1 MRLTDTF
8 LPKRTAKIPLKRS
21 MTGYE
26 TEMFVLDSNGR
37 LCDADM
43 LLKKAKNL
51 PVQKECSRYMV
62 EVACLPARRLS
73 TSSRYL
79 IDNLTELGEIA
90 QAQGNA
96 LYPFGTYF
104 GTNAPLLRRKNW
116 YTVQKKILGE
126 TNFINAGKCC
136 GFHQHYTLPRGIYD
150 KKNKFITYRKNSKIN
165 KSLIDSYNFL
175 NAADPVFTTL
185 TQSSPFV
192 DTARVAK
199 DARLVL
205 YRGGKT
211 LRNSSAVY
219 AKQPIFGGLS
229 PYKSTIRDLMSTLR
243 RRHQKWK
250 RLMIEHKADH
260 SRYINST
267 NILNFTWNPVKINP
281 KGTLEYRGSDMNF
294 LSTLFGMSTMLK
306 FSLRAIQQDNLI
318 VTPADIGPEDA
329 FRVEG
334 NMVFIPPFATVN
346 LQLQRDAAYE
356 GLRNDDVYTYVK
368 RCYRFVKEIAHDDY
382 APFLKNVRNM
392 LDERKTRSDS
402 IISYFKKRG
411 YDNEIPTAVAE
422 EAALHFSEAFMQDL
436 KQLSWIQ

>member
-1 MRLTDTF
+1 
-8 LPKRTAKIPLKRS
+8 

-26 TEMFVLDSNGR
+26 TEMFVLDENGR
-37 LCDADM
+37 LSDADM
-43 LLKKAKNL
+43 LLKKAKTL
-51 PVQKECSRYMV
+51 PVQKECSRNMI
-62 EVACLPARRLS
+62 EVACLPARRLN
-73 TSSRYL
+73 TSSKYL
-79 IDNLTELGEIA
+79 VDNLTELGEIA
-90 QAQGNA
+90 HTNGNA
-96 LYPFGTYF
+96 LFPFGTYF
-104 GTNAPLLRRKNW
+104 GKNNPQLRRKNW

-126 TNFINAGKCC
+126 ENFINAGKCC

-150 KKNKFITYRKNSKIN
+150 KKAQFINYRTNSKIN

-192 DTARVAK
+192 DNTLIAK
-199 DARLVL
+199 DARMIL

-211 LRNSSAVY
+211 LKNPLAVY

-250 RLMIEHKADH
+250 SLMIENKADH

-329 FRVEG
+329 FRVEE

-346 LQLQRDAAYE
+346 IQLQRKAAYE
-356 GLRNDDVYTYVK
+356 GLSNDDVYTYVK
-368 RCYRFVKEIAHDDY
+368 RCYRFVKERSHDDY

-392 LDERKTRSDS
+392 LDERKTMSDT
-402 IISYFKKRG
+402 IIEYFKKRG
-411 YDNEIPTAVAE
+411 YDDEIPAKVAE
-422 EAALHFSEAFMQDL
+422 EAALHFSEKFMHDL